1 MAFLPSNSTY
11 QKIELTADIVMYWP
25 FYTPSG
31 DITIADI
38 MDVEAS
44 QAGWTIALPDASLS
58 ETGRNFIFSNIS
70 QYEFQVVLQDR
81 ITELTTIAAGEV
93 KFINLTGNTT
103 TNGTWSVIAFGG
115 GQATITTVTAQSSD
129 NSINITNG
137 SLIPPGGV
145 IDFALP
151 QSLTNFNDI
160 AAIGFPVIKQT
171 APMTF
176 GTVELVSG
184 ENIVITNANG
194 VSGEPVINLNNIV
207 IGLSSL
213 EVGDVT
219 MSGSIITSNIANGNI
234 DMVTNGTGKLNF
246 NGVTVDTNNN
256 IANVNDL
263 TVNGKFSNPL
273 MPSAWCVFTDT
284 VTGSSN
290 NIVNQASENIASIT
304 GSNGRYV
311 LTFTNAMSSINYG
324 VIITLGSNGSTLPP
338 PVYHAFFTVR
348 ETTSATIAIL
358 DASGEFVQ
366 SFPDGVT
373 VVVMS
378 N

>member
-38 MDVEAS
+38 MDVETS

-70 QYEFQVVLQDR
+70 QYDFQVVLQDR

-93 KFINLTGNTT
+93 KFINLTDNATK
-103 TNGTWSVIAFGG
+103 NGIWSVIPFGA
-115 GQATITTVTAQSSD
+115 GQAAITAITATSGN

-137 SLIPPGGV
+137 NLIPPGGV

-151 QSLTNFNDI
+151 VSLTNFNNI
-160 AAIGFPVIKQT
+160 NSTAFPVIKTT
-171 APMTF
+171 APLTF

-184 ENIVITNANG
+184 ENIIITNASG
-194 VSGEPVINLNNIV
+194 ISGEPVINLNNIV

-213 EVGDVT
+213 EVGDIT

-246 NGVTVDTNNN
+246 NGVTIDANNN
-256 IANVNDL
+256 IANINDL
-263 TVNGKFSNPL
+263 TVNGSFTNPY
-273 MPSAWCVFTDT
+273 MPVAWCVFTDSVT
-284 VTGSSN
+284 GDSNSIVLEKGGNIASVTGSG
-290 NIVNQASENIASIT
+290 
-304 GSNGRYV
+304 GSYV
-311 LTFTNAMSSINYG
+311 INFTNPMDSINYAVFISAASDG
-324 VIITLGSNGSTLPP
+324 GALPP
-338 PVYHAFFTVR
+338 PIYHTMWTVR
-348 ETTSATIAIL
+348 NTNSLTIAVL
-358 DASGEFVQ
+358 DASGEYVA
-366 SFPDGVT
+366 SVPHGVS
-373 VVVMS
+373 VMVMQG
-378 N
+378 

>member
-11 QKIELTADIVMYWP
+11 QKIDLTADIVMYWP

-38 MDVEAS
+38 MDVEAT

-70 QYEFQVVLQDR
+70 PYEFQVVLQDR

-93 KFINLTGNTT
+93 KFINLTDNTT
-103 TNGTWSVIAFGG
+103 TNGTWSVIPFGG
-115 GQATITTVTAQSSD
+115 GQAAITTVTAQSSD

-137 SLIPPGGV
+137 SLVPPGGV

-160 AAIGFPVIKQT
+160 EDVGFPVIKTT
-171 APMTF
+171 APLTF

-284 VTGSSN
+284 ITGEDN
-290 NIVNQASENIASIT
+290 TIVVENAQNIASIA
-304 GSNGRYV
+304 GSKGSYV
-311 LTFTNAMSSINYG
+311 INFAEPMDSINYA
-324 VIITLGSNGSTLPP
+324 VFITVASDGGALPP
-338 PVYHAFFTVR
+338 PIYHGMWTVR
-348 ETTSATIAIL
+348 NTDSLTIAIL
-358 DASGEFVQ
+358 DASGEYVA
-366 SFPDGVT
+366 SIPHGVS
-373 VVVMS
+373 VMVIK
-378 N
+378 